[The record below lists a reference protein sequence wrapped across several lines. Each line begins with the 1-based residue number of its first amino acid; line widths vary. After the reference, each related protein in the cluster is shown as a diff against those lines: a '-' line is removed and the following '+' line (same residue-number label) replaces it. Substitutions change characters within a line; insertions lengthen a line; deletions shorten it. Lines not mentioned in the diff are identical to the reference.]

1 MLSTTA
7 EFKDKMSKAGIQPV
21 YVVEIHLSDSDRRY
35 FSTTY
40 IALSDLSVPIYPSIS
55 DVVGVASS
63 IDIESRSV
71 SIGEFHVHFL
81 DDGVLRDLIKDNF
94 IYGKKIVV
102 KMGSTDLTAYSDFL
116 SVAIGVSRD
125 VVPSEGELDLEVA
138 DMLDLLQNKT
148 IGPRYWLNGH
158 PLEVMLDILKA
169 AGVDASIYDATTL
182 AWDSDLTRS
191 HFLVSRYDAKLR
203 GLDDPILSNGV
214 SNDGESALGLIE
226 ELCELM
232 WGSFSPDELGVFKYK
247 PYLSTNAVDRDLSP
261 DDVGPVEQLS
271 TADPLYNSISMN
283 VGSVTRRKKTEFID
297 RERGISR
304 DIAIGFTQEDTA
316 SQTRYSFLEGLGKN
330 DTEINT
336 SWLCGPSNI
345 SQGFKV
351 VSGVLTREALVPD
364 YDRPGIDVSLSR
376 VSTIYDHDAMNLTDA
391 AYNGFSGCKFNLG
404 TIEPA
409 SARTG
414 VENSW
419 PHAFPTQTNR
429 GLSASR
435 PAYILIEGL
444 SQAPVVFATVKTQ
457 PSINDTTIELENVN
471 ASNYTTGMVLSFG
484 NDAGPGNVGY
494 AVASYNTGTQV
505 VTISS
510 GIQTAVTVGTPVY
523 SICNSNTIVS
533 TEATQWQSE
542 VVKCVDA
549 TAYKMSGLNSCRH
562 DELFRWPGG
571 DGCLGRWDTKT
582 QRLPRSEDLAI
593 TAIGNNPTV
602 AVDGDGHT
610 YESTNYT
617 WPYATLYNLRYP
629 AYVQFRF
636 EGTSGVIGSTNPYGH
651 PGLGSAASGRGQF
664 GTTIP
669 VFWQFRSDYI
679 IGNPEDDP
687 TYGDSNDGLFYAK
700 AWDITILVDSVNKR
714 MQRFKNGCPKIK
726 INTTLAH
733 ADLQLGDFVTLQS
746 DVYSAYGRNGCDSD
760 TVFEIISKTVDAL
773 ADSPGCAFELAWVRD
788 SGVSYPA
795 SAYNYVPFVEQ
806 QGLRVAENTSV
817 YNYNASNEV
826 APVLTLAG
834 LEVKTSS
841 GN

>member
-7 EFKDKMSKAGIQPV
+7 AFKDKMSKAGIQPV

-116 SVAIGVSRD
+116 NVAIGVSRD

-169 AGVDASIYDATTL
+169 AGVDASIYDASTL

-232 WGSFSPDELGVFKYK
+232 WGSFSPDELGEFRYK

-297 RERGISR
+297 RERGIFR

-345 SQGFKV
+345 LRGFKV
-351 VSGVLTREALVPD
+351 VSGVLTPESSVTRN
-364 YDRPGIDVSLSR
+364 GIDSNLGATSI
-376 VSTIYDHDAMNLTDA
+376 IYDQDAMNLADA

-414 VENSW
+414 QEIQW

-444 SQAPVVFATVKTQ
+444 SLAPVTFATVKTQ
-457 PSINDTTIELENVN
+457 PSINDTTIELQAVN

-484 NDAGPGNVGY
+484 NDAGTGNAGY
-494 AVASYNTGTQV
+494 AVVSYNAGTQV

-523 SICNSNTIVS
+523 SICNSNLAVS

-549 TAYKMSGLNSCRH
+549 TAYKMPGFNSCRH

-602 AVDGDGHT
+602 AVDGDGYT

-617 WPYATLYNLRYP
+617 WPYADLYNMRYP
-629 AYVQFRF
+629 YAVQFRF
-636 EGTSGVIGSTNPYGH
+636 EGTSGAIGSTNPYGH

-669 VFWQFRSDYI
+669 VFWQFLSDFV
-679 IGNPEDDP
+679 GDKADDN
-687 TYGDSNDGLFYAK
+687 TYSDSVDGLFYAK

-760 TVFEIISKTVDAL
+760 TVFEVISKTVDAL